1 MKKLIFLALIFSI
14 TSCSVFKRNQSKQ
27 VNKKIIVVGA
37 GISGLS
43 AAKYLKK
50 KGFNVIVLEAQE
62 KIGGRTQTDRSL
74 GIAFDKGASWIHG
87 SKRNPISKLV
97 SKSGANTFL
106 TDDDNEKVY
115 NTDGKEYSTIDI
127 YQAESSYNSI
137 VHKLSNSGNIN
148 ESFGQLFYSNHPQFK
163 NNLLW
168 TYMLSAFL
176 EFDTGGDIYSLSS
189 LDYYNDKAYSGKDLI
204 ITNGYDKV
212 IDYLSKNIDI
222 RLNTKVENIDYTK
235 DNIKIETNNGS
246 FEADQVIVTVP
257 LGVLKK
263 NVIKFTPSLPKTT
276 QNAINNLKMGS
287 VNKFLLV
294 WDSSF
299 WDTDLQY
306 IGYTPETKGKFNYFL
321 NVKKYTNTNALM
333 TFAFGDYS
341 KETEEMNDSQITNE
355 IMAHLKSIYGE
366 NIPEPSNM
374 LRTKWNSN
382 VYTYG
387 SYSFAPSGTSSND
400 FRIFEQPINNK
411 IFFAGEHTIFDYRG
425 TVHGAYLS
433 GLREAKKIARQ

>member
-1 MKKLIFLALIFSI
+1 MKKLILLALIFSI
-14 TSCSVFKRNQSKQ
+14 TSCSVFKRNQSNQ
-27 VNKKIIVVGA
+27 VNKKIIIVGA

-43 AAKYLKK
+43 AAKYLKE

-62 KIGGRTQTDRSL
+62 KIGGRMQTDRSL

-87 SKRNPISKLV
+87 SKRNPITKLV
-97 SKSGANTFL
+97 SISGANTFL

-115 NTDGKEYSTIDI
+115 NTEGKAYSVKDI

-148 ESFGQLFYSNHPQFK
+148 KSFGQLFYSNHPQFE
-163 NNLLW
+163 NNPLW

-212 IDYLSKNIDI
+212 TDYLSKEIDI

-235 DNIKIETNNGS
+235 DNIKIETTNGS

-263 NVIKFTPSLPKTT
+263 NVIKFTPSLPKAT

-294 WDSSF
+294 WDIPF
-299 WDTDLQY
+299 WNTDLQY

-321 NVKKYTNTNALM
+321 NVKKYTNANALM

-374 LRTKWNSN
+374 LRTKWSSN

-411 IFFAGEHTIFDYRG
+411 VFFAGEHTIFDYRG